1 MIRKAEGKGMY
12 GRGAAGDPE
21 AVILARMNCRISEG
35 NVGQMSYVLPLVNE
49 VNKW

>member
-21 AVILARMNCRISEG
+21 AVIWPRSWCGCGNASEAR
-35 NVGQMSYVLPLVNE
+35 
-49 VNKW
+49 

>member
-21 AVILARMNCRISEG
+21 AVGPGREAGAGVEMHLRRANDPKG
-35 NVGQMSYVLPLVNE
+35 
-49 VNKW
+49 